1 MSKDLERV
9 VREKSVEMKA
19 NARKMEEFKKDDGKI
34 GDASLANYVKLEKTK
49 MKAERQI
56 MQELKK

>member
-9 VREKSVEMKA
+9 VREKSVEMKG
-19 NARKMEEFKKDDGKI
+19 NARKMEEFKKDDSTI
-34 GDASLANYVKLEKTK
+34 GDASLAHYVKLEKTK

>member
-9 VREKSVEMKA
+9 VREKSAQMKA
-19 NARKMEEFKKDDGKI
+19 NSRKLEDFKKDDGKI
-34 GDASLANYVKLEKTK
+34 GDALLAHYVKLEKTK
-49 MKAERQI
+49 MKAEGQI